1 MTNHLGETFQ
11 SECKE
16 FHSTETALLRVHND
30 ILCSLD
36 QNKSVI
42 LLLLDL
48 SAAFDTVDHAILI
61 SRLSN
66 RFGVKGTALTWF
78 KSYLTS
84 RQQFVNVEGGAC
96 HQGDCCCVGCVRGL
110 YWAHCCTLSI
120 LRRLLISSRTMTY
133 YTICTLVTRTWH
145 LRKKWCV

>member
-1 MTNHLGETFQ
+1 MCIRDRSVAVQLTKHVMTNNLDETFQ
-11 SECKE
+11 SAYKE

-48 SAAFDTVDHAILI
+48 SAAFDTVDYAILI
-61 SRLSN
+61 SRLSS
-66 RFGVKGTALTWF
+66 RFGVKGTALAWF

-84 RQQFVNVEGGAC
+84 RQQFVDVEEGM
-96 HQGDCCCVGCVRGL
+96 
-110 YWAHCCTLSI
+110 
-120 LRRLLISSRTMTY
+120 SSR
-133 YTICTLVTRTWH
+133 
-145 LRKKWCV
+145 